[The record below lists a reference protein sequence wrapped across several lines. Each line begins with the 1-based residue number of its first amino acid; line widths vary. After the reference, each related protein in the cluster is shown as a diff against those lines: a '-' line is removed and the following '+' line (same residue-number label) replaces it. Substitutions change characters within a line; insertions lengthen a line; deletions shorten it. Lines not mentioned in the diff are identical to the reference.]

1 MVYQISQN
9 GIDLIKS
16 FECCRLTSYQDPAG
30 VWTIGWGH
38 TGQFIGPGLTCTQEQ
53 ADIWLESDIEVAAG
67 GISTTFIVELN
78 QNQID
83 ALISFTFNL
92 GYGVWL
98 GDPDLLTYINT
109 RQWEKAA
116 EEMQLYCH
124 IASGEILSGLVR
136 RRKAEAELF
145 LSGKMFEIANDR
157 AIQMDCLFAY
167 EDATYYFNGDNI
179 YVLTDPAQ
187 INILQA
193 VYHDNFGVNM
203 PTFDWNLPNPT
214 YGLLRDLL
222 SRKIT

>member
-1 MVYQISQN
+1 MDYHISEN
-9 GIDLIKS
+9 GLSLIKS
-16 FECCRLTSYQDPAG
+16 FEGCRLTSYDDGAG
-30 VWTIGWGH
+30 NWTIGWGH
-38 TGQFIGPGLTCTQEQ
+38 TGQFIGPGMTITQEQ
-53 ADIWLESDIEVAAG
+53 ADIWLESDVEIAAS
-67 GISTTFIVELN
+67 GISGTFIVELN

-98 GDPDLLTYINT
+98 NDPDLLTYINT

-116 EEMQLYCH
+116 QEMQLYVH
-124 IASGEILSGLVR
+124 AGGEIMPGLVA

-145 LSGKMFEIANDR
+145 LSGNLFEIASDR

-179 YVLTDPAQ
+179 FELADPAQ
-187 INILQA
+187 IDILQA

-214 YGLLRDLL
+214 YGLLLDVMNRRL
-222 SRKIT
+222 T